1 MTNKIT
7 SLVLAKK
14 YIMFSSLYI
23 QYACISTQGSKKI
36 IYIEFFWND

>member
-7 SLVLAKK
+7 RLVLTQK

-23 QYACISTQGSKKI
+23 QSTCMSMPGSKNI
-36 IYIEFFWND
+36 IHIENIFLE